1 MKASLTDLEADAILA
16 KHPDFQHPVLTSS
29 QLHRISRTEVSLDPT
44 NMDYAHNVINKD
56 DRVDTLRINDR
67 ERKRR
72 QRANEHVAE

>member
-16 KHPDFQHPVLTSS
+16 KYPDPQCPVLTSS

-44 NMDYAHNVINKD
+44 NMDYANDVIDKD
-56 DRVDTLRINDR
+56 DRIDTLRINDR

-72 QRANEHVAE
+72 QRANEHVTG